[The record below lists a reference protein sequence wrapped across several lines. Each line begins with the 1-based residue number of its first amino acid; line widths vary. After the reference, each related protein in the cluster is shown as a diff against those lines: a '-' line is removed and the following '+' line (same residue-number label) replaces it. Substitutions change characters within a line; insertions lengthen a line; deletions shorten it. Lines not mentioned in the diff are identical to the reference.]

1 MDASDIIRRN
11 EQVANAAAKVA
22 QIKLK
27 NSLFVANTVSNITYV
42 STMTFS
48 NSQEKINFDTGMQF
62 ITYTSGIPTVS
73 TMAFCASRT

>member
-11 EQVANAAAKVA
+11 EQVANAAAKVS
-22 QIKLK
+22 QVKLK
-27 NSLFVANTVSNITYV
+27 NTLFVANTVSNITYV

-73 TMAFCASRT
+73 TMVFCASRT

>member
-73 TMAFCASRT
+73 TMSFCASRT